1 MQKMKKYIFLY
12 DENICGEIPPD
23 YFDSLHEASELYWYI
38 ADAGKMQRAQRL
50 RTAHLLQ
57 KATAILL
64 DCGVCAETLKLKK
77 QYGGK
82 PYFEASVL
90 KISISHTDGISA
102 VAFAVDA
109 EIGVDIEAQ
118 ISDDRCARLNEKY
131 LSAISF
137 YNDRKDETCNTCDER
152 RDEKN
157 TICED
162 LKNEKNA
169 VSAEIRDE
177 RNIISY
183 KLADEKETG
192 CKVLK
197 YSTSSEDNIDV
208 FVLKDD
214 DLVPICLSSSDGS
227 VTEKWTQL
235 EAVLKCD
242 GSGFSALSMAN
253 SLAQK
258 MKIYSFVYISN
269 EKKYYISL
277 AEHRK

>member
-23 YFDSLHEASELYWYI
+23 YFESLHEVSELSQYI

-57 KATAILL
+57 KAEAFLL
-64 DCGVCAETLKLKK
+64 DCGVCTETLKLKK
-77 QYGGK
+77 QDGGK

-118 ISDDRCARLNEKY
+118 ISDDRCARLNERY

-137 YNDRKDETCNTCDER
+137 YNDRNDETCNTCDER

-162 LKNEKNA
+162 LNTEKNDTCIGFRVDKA
-169 VSAEIRDE
+169 
-177 RNIISY
+177 
-183 KLADEKETG
+183 
-192 CKVLK
+192 LK
-197 YSTSSEDNIDV
+197 DSTSSEDDIDV
-208 FVLKDD
+208 YALKDD
-214 DLVPICLSSSDGS
+214 DLVPIHLCSSDGS

-242 GSGFSALSMAN
+242 GSGFSALSMAD
-253 SLAQK
+253 SLVQK

-277 AEHRK
+277 AQLIENNVD